1 MGLAP
6 SRISMSP
13 HLALP
18 MNGRD
23 PRGGPDPMG
32 LRHITQRRDFKA
44 AAANGRR
51 FRTSAFTAQMLARE
65 QVAASE
71 GLRLGLTASRHTGTA
86 TERNRIRRRLR
97 AAADLAGAPL
107 GEATLDLVLV
117 ARREALQ
124 TPFATLQA
132 DIARALSKALGPGR
146 KGSAD
151 ATA

>member
-1 MGLAP
+1 
-6 SRISMSP
+6 
-13 HLALP
+13 
-18 MNGRD
+18 
-23 PRGGPDPMG
+23 MG

-44 AAANGRR
+44 AAASGRR
-51 FRTSAFTAQMLARE
+51 FRTSAFTAQTLLRE
-65 QVAASE
+65 QAAGE

-107 GEATLDLVLV
+107 GEAAIDLVLV

-124 TPFATLQA
+124 TPFATMRG
-132 DIARALSKALGPGR
+132 DISRALAKAITSGATTSGAGR
-146 KGSAD
+146 AATD

>member
-1 MGLAP
+1 
-6 SRISMSP
+6 
-13 HLALP
+13 
-18 MNGRD
+18 
-23 PRGGPDPMG
+23 MG

-51 FRTSAFTAQMLARE
+51 FRTSAFTAQMLMRD
-65 QVAASE
+65 QAAAGE

-97 AAADLAGAPL
+97 AAADLAGGTS
-107 GEATLDLVLV
+107 GEIGLDLVLV

-124 TPFATLQA
+124 TPFATLTG
-132 DIARALSKALGPGR
+132 DIARALTKAIASGPGR
-146 KGSAD
+146 KTATD